1 MMHSGNLKFREQY
14 ELNGA
19 SKYPQIFIRIMYYAW
34 KEKEEDVEKE
44 NKKEKKKE
52 VDREEEDLKW

>member
-1 MMHSGNLKFREQY
+1 
-14 ELNGA
+14 LNGD

-52 VDREEEDLKW
+52 VDGEEEDLK

>member
-1 MMHSGNLKFREQY
+1 MNN

-19 SKYPQIFIRIMYYAW
+19 SQYPQLFIRIMYYAC
-34 KEKEEDVEKE
+34 KEKEEDVKE